1 MKRIAKKSS
10 IFKMSYHKPS
20 NKPLIVKAPNKA
32 NVNRRIPPNT
42 KLNTGNL
49 KLLNLTGHPRSPL
62 PTTRALPPQIKGA
75 TNAKVVTFTTVNFTG
90 PVKPSFIFLNYPGLL
105 TKEEEKEI
113 LHYREIYYVRKA
125 KPPIKQG
132 NTYQNGTFFKFVKED
147 HIAYRYQ
154 QEHVLGKGSFGS
166 VLQCY
171 DHKSQKSV
179 AIKLLN
185 HKPKLHSQI
194 MFELELLKKLQMDED
209 INQIEESNHS
219 DNKIIKFI
227 DAFDFR
233 NFFCIVME
241 LASFDLYTFLQRQHF
256 RGLTMK
262 SLHTVARDTATG
274 LYFMHKKGIIHC
286 DIKPE
291 NLLFND
297 ITLEGIKIIDFG
309 CSCYVGKILY
319 SYIQS
324 RYYRAPEVVL
334 GREYGPEIDIWSL
347 GCVLCELV
355 TGTPIFPAK
364 DETEL
369 MEMLIKVIGMPPK
382 SLIQTSSRAHFY
394 FGIDQNGALIHKQTS
409 VKQEKEQNEKEAY
422 MRAFTEIQRQTR
434 IRDKDLLDL
443 IVRCLKWKAEDRL
456 TAKDFLSHKWIV
468 RPIKD
473 GTENSSK
480 S

>member
-1 MKRIAKKSS
+1 MHRKS
-10 IFKMSYHKPS
+10 S
-20 NKPLIVKAPNKA
+20 NKPLIVKAPKK
-32 NVNRRIPPNT
+32 VNIARRIPPNT
-42 KLNTGNL
+42 KVNTGGINV
-49 KLLNLTGHPRSPL
+49 LNFTGHPRSPH
-62 PTTRALPPQIKGA
+62 PTTRSFASGSINQS
-75 TNAKVVTFTTVNFTG
+75 KVPASTMVPTFTTVDFAG
-90 PVKPSFIFLNYPGLL
+90 PVKPSFILVNYPGLL
-105 TKEEEKEI
+105 TKIEEKEI
-113 LHYREIYYVRKA
+113 LNYREVYYVRKA
-125 KPPIKQG
+125 KPPTKQG
-132 NTYQNGTFFKFVKED
+132 NTYQNGTFFKFVKDD

-171 DHKSQKSV
+171 DHKNKMSV

-194 MFELELLKKLQMDED
+194 MFELELLKKLQADEK
-209 INQIEESNHS
+209 NNTS
-219 DNKIIKFI
+219 DNKIIKLI

-256 RGLTMK
+256 RGLPAKT
-262 SLHTVARDTATG
+262 LQIVARDTASG
-274 LYFMHKKGIIHC
+274 LSFMHKRGIIHC

-291 NLLFND
+291 NILFSN
-297 ITLEGIKIIDFG
+297 ITLDGIKIIDFG
-309 CSCYVGKILY
+309 CSCYFGKILY

-334 GREYGPEIDIWSL
+334 GREYGPEIDMWSL

-369 MEMLIKVIGMPPK
+369 MMMLIKVIGMPPK
-382 SLIQTSSRAHFY
+382 SLIESSTRAQYY
-394 FGIDQNGALIHKQTS
+394 FSIDPTGALIHKQTS
-409 VKQEKEQNEKEAY
+409 LRQDADESEKESY
-422 MRAFTEIQRQTR
+422 MRAFTEIQRQTK
-434 IRDKDLLDL
+434 IRDKDFLDL
-443 IVRCLKWKAEDRL
+443 IVKCLKWKPEERL
-456 TAKDFLSHKWIV
+456 TAEDFLKHKWV
-468 RPIKD
+468 SKTIKD